1 MAGPRQA
8 REGIFNQ
15 GMLSVRNFFTALSK
29 SLSEEVIPASVSL
42 THTCSGG
49 VCCGVHSKLCL

>member
-1 MAGPRQA
+1 MAGPGQA

-15 GMLSVRNFFTALSK
+15 GVLSVRNFSIALSK
-29 SLSEEVIPASVSL
+29 SLSEEVIPASASL

-49 VCCGVHSKLCL
+49 VCYGVNSKLCL